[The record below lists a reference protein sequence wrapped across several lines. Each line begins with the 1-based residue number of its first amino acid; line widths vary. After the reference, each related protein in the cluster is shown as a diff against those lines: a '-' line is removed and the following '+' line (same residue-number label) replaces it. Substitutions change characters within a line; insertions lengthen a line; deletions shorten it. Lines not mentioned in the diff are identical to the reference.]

1 MAADDLMQIRIT
13 ADFKEAEGAFLK
25 MAKVATAFE
34 SDFRRI
40 AGGLNKEFNKINGMA
55 ELFGNSTNVVKDKMD
70 ALKRSMEQLMT
81 LGLKPMNPEVQKLKV
96 ELTVQEWEAVLA
108 VIEQSTSPHI
118 QVKSVAAELIKQLQP
133 QIKDDKPQSS

>member
-1 MAADDLMQIRIT
+1 MKT
-13 ADFKEAEGAFLK
+13 KEA
-25 MAKVATAFE
+25 V
-34 SDFRRI
+34 
-40 AGGLNKEFNKINGMA
+40 
-55 ELFGNSTNVVKDKMD
+55 
-70 ALKRSMEQLMT
+70 Q
-81 LGLKPMNPEVQKLKV
+81 PEKLKV

>member
-1 MAADDLMQIRIT
+1 MSKPKTKMKT
-13 ADFKEAEGAFLK
+13 KE
-25 MAKVATAFE
+25 
-34 SDFRRI
+34 
-40 AGGLNKEFNKINGMA
+40 
-55 ELFGNSTNVVKDKMD
+55 
-70 ALKRSMEQLMT
+70 
-81 LGLKPMNPEVQKLKV
+81 EVQPEKLKV